1 MSKLRSLYL
10 DDTVCIPQ
18 SKTVG
23 DGPLHDTRD
32 SAFHVNDGWD
42 IRETMPGIFVITN
55 DLMGDRS
62 VTLGGYGYSYERAAE
77 RLAKEPGGLQEV
89 APPDPALAS
98 PKERDTAAHV
108 NAGEPRVLRRRKRV

>member
-32 SAFHVNDGWD
+32 SCFHVNDGWD
-42 IRETMPGIFVITN
+42 IRETLPGVFTITN
-55 DLMGDRS
+55 ELMAERI
-62 VTLGGYGYSYERAAE
+62 VTIGGYGYSFEREPE
-77 RLAKEPGGLQEV
+77 RLAKGIGSDGV
-89 APPDPALAS
+89 APQHPASAS
-98 PKERDTAAHV
+98 PKERDMAAHV
-108 NAGEPRVLRRRKRV
+108 DAGAPPIQRGRKRS